1 MAAKENKKKKN
12 KESKT
17 VSIFLITFIVTF
29 AFVALSVKYFSPEI
43 DVEIEGKEQIAE
55 EDVEKGSVDERLRW
69 IQFEDNMPGVSTRFT
84 EETENTQKTKNDDV
98 IVYDEENNENNEIEK
113 LEEVQE
119 IKPLIATPVPSI
131 NKISKVYVGQFS
143 NIEQAIAMQNKLTD
157 AGLDLAPFVKR
168 IDNYYVV
175 QIGSYASKE
184 KAQAVVLQ
192 VQGAGFPAQ
201 LVNE

>member
-1 MAAKENKKKKN
+1 MATKEIKKKKK

-84 EETENTQKTKNDDV
+84 EETENTQKTKDDNV
-98 IVYDEENNENNEIEK
+98 IVYDEENNETNKNNEIEK

-119 IKPLIATPVPSI
+119 VKPLIATPVPSV

-143 NIEQAIAMQNKLTD
+143 NIEQAI
-157 AGLDLAPFVKR
+157 
-168 IDNYYVV
+168 
-175 QIGSYASKE
+175 QI
-184 KAQAVVLQ
+184 
-192 VQGAGFPAQ
+192 
-201 LVNE
+201 N

>member
-119 IKPLIATPVPSI
+119 VKPLIATPVPSI

>member
-1 MAAKENKKKKN
+1 MASKENKKKKN
-12 KESKT
+12 KESTT

-84 EETENTQKTKNDDV
+84 EETENTQKTKNDNV

-119 IKPLIATPVPSI
+119 VKPLIATPVPSI